1 MSFVHLYG
9 KADIED
15 AVTAGANE
23 TPMGG
28 VPLLFEDAVKA
39 VFISAVR
46 AYVEFV
52 LELDFL
58 YFSIH
63 YITFY
68 SFTVNWIYFIHHR
81 EHREHRVFLFYC
93 FPLPPLDAGQGRR
106 KTIRNMPCG
115 QGVYFFT
122 LLA

>member
-15 AVTAGANE
+15 AVAAGANE
-23 TPMGG
+23 KPMGC

-63 YITFY
+63 YITFFFLYRELDIFY
-68 SFTVNWIYFIHHR
+68 SPQRTQRAQSFFVL
-81 EHREHRVFLFYC
+81 LFSVA
-93 FPLPPLDAGQGRR
+93 PARRGTGTPENNKKHALRAGG
-106 KTIRNMPCG
+106 
-115 QGVYFFT
+115 
-122 LLA
+122 